1 MYMEQSYSGKAE
13 KYKELIRVLEQNGI
27 KAKINVLCFGSL
39 GSVHKEVRTCLKKL
53 GLSNEEAK
61 STMKWCGVSNMIGG
75 NIIWRERC
83 KLVHEERNS
92 EH

>member
-39 GSVHKEVRTCLKKL
+39 GSVQKEVRTCLKKL
-53 GLSNEEAK
+53 GLSYEEAK
-61 STMKWCGVSNMIGG
+61 STMKWCGVSNMISG
-75 NIIWRERC
+75 NIIWLERC
-83 KLVHEERNS
+83 RLVLEERNS